1 MLLYMLKVLS
11 TCGGNGIG
19 DGIGVG
25 DDSVV
30 GGEGINNGVSG
41 GAVMDSDNHPVSSAN
56 NGPNIGPGGF
66 SARGDVAVDG
76 TGVGIGD
83 VNDTENVT
91 NVGDSDIQP
100 DFEQD

>member
-1 MLLYMLKVLS
+1 MLQIAHQTTGVAG
-11 TCGGNGIG
+11 TRHIAA
-19 DGIGVG
+19 GIGVG

-83 VNDTENVT
+83 VNDKENAT